1 MKINIPANTK
11 TVILN
16 IVSNEMIELNGGE
29 LDTLYQLALNGPL
42 ESGDMPSKSGFILL
56 VEKGLAYRDLETYL
70 GHITDIGLDYFKQYK
85 WNKGPWR
92 EILKGGD
99 MIKLRK
105 SVNDAKVKL
114 GLSNSELSKLI
125 GHSRNYLSECLRVGI
140 STEKQKEIQAKIEK
154 AVEVELIRRGMAGS
168 KCQIVPV
175 SDMVSKA
182 YHEQEIAEQT
192 QNVRMLNMEV
202 EQLKQ
207 AKNMI
212 YSDLA
217 IANRD
222 KNFMKKK
229 LQDKNLLINW
239 LVASNVFFILFLVA
253 KCVGWV

>member
-16 IVSNEMIELNGGE
+16 IVSNEMIELKN
-29 LDTLYQLALNGPL
+29 A
-42 ESGDMPSKSGFILL
+42 
-56 VEKGLAYRDLETYL
+56 
-70 GHITDIGLDYFKQYK
+70 
-85 WNKGPWR
+85 
-92 EILKGGD
+92 
-99 MIKLRK
+99 
-105 SVNDAKVKL
+105 VNEAKIKL

-125 GHSRNYLSECLRVGI
+125 GHSRNYISETLRIGA
-140 STEKQKEIQAKIEK
+140 STKKQAQLVKKIKEAV
-154 AVEVELIRRGMAGS
+154 AVELVSRGVG
-168 KCQIVPV
+168 V
-175 SDMVSKA
+175 SCDD
-182 YHEQEIAEQT
+182 EQK

-207 AKNMI
+207 AKDMI

-239 LVASNVFFILFLVA
+239 LVASNVFFVLFLVA